1 MALHLKN
8 VCTSGSIIY
17 KPDGSYFYSLK
28 LYHSQ
33 EESEKWKE
41 IDYEELQW

>member
-1 MALHLKN
+1 M
-8 VCTSGSIIY
+8 SGSIIY

-28 LYHSQ
+28 LYRSP

-41 IDYEELQW
+41 IYYGELY